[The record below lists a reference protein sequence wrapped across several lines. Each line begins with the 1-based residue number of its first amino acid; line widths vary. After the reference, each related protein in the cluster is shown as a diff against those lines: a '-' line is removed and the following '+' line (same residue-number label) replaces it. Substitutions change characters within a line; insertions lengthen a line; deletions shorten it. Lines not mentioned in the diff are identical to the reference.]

1 MKFIP
6 EYSLK
11 ENFRRKCYFIICLIT
26 CFLVSL
32 VCLVLKT
39 VVSQG
44 ALIFLMLGEKDSGE
58 MDFYIHPTPLIRNS
72 SYQSL
77 DDYHR
82 DNAFINFTKYGE
94 LMSSSNS
101 KKEENPF
108 DTSTIRTYLNGISSS
123 KAIYLML
130 IDTEREKEIELG
142 RSYPYGKLSEG
153 ECLVHKNLIGTNKKE
168 FNMKIPLN
176 NFLINALLYY
186 YYDNKEVANKTK
198 ENLENILREGNFVIE
213 FNCKVK
219 EVIDNL
225 YGKESADDDN
235 IIIMEQEYF
244 YKYISDFLPINITE
258 YFPDFKNILKE
269 NIKAQEFGNVLI
281 INFPKNRLNFY
292 TESDYDYLLEK
303 GVKYMNKVVQK
314 IGTLQYYK
322 VDMPLI
328 KTMNRYKYGTTLL
341 NLILNIILL
350 GIFGLSLILIH
361 SLLLITTETNS
372 FEFGV
377 LRLVGNSKK
386 NIILLIIFQCICFS
400 LPAFILAFGF
410 SFLVLNIINGVIKEE
425 LNTDLNIGIS
435 VDSFFLA
442 FFLNF
447 LAPIIAAIF
456 PIRNILKKNIATSLN
471 TMLNKTQGVK
481 IEVISLQKK
490 ELTSLIVFGLLT
502 FIYGASIY
510 YFLPLSLISMNFGM
524 IGAIFLWILFGILLG
539 FVLLSQNVEHLIQK
553 CLTYILLFFTRS
565 YTKLLILK
573 NLAAHR
579 LKNKKSSLMFSLSV
593 GIFIMASVGFDI
605 ILQTTKNMMIMLNG
619 SEILVYSDKESDY
632 FNPEDMVFSM
642 MKLYQK
648 NLIESFSLYTLNL
661 NDICLE
667 SKFYITNYGKTVSS
681 AQNILAV
688 NSAYFSATT
697 KNDLKIFL
705 QNNKY
710 KKYTPSEQL
719 YFSDFRGKIGIS
731 AILNHE
737 FNANLESKIFIKI
750 TKAQKEMQFLSKP
763 AFLLDS
769 AGGLQMNSQP
779 SMFVKRDAIISI
791 PQYLDILQ
799 KCRNYF
805 SEKSREFRF
814 IGYKDLPIW
823 GINIKPKASATK
835 DDIDEIS
842 NIIKHNGPKDMNIWL
857 FASLNDRLNLVSNII
872 FLIFYIISS
881 IVLIFCLF
889 NLTASMTI
897 NIFEQKKEIAIMRS
911 LGMKKRHV
919 IFIYIAEAFI
929 LILTSSIIGSIIG
942 SIISYT
948 MALQWGF
955 FTNVNIGFNLP
966 TGSIIVIILI
976 SILGGI
982 FSTYIPARNMLNKS
996 IAELIKAI

>member
-1 MKFIP
+1 
-6 EYSLK
+6 
-11 ENFRRKCYFIICLIT
+11 
-26 CFLVSL
+26 
-32 VCLVLKT
+32 
-39 VVSQG
+39 
-44 ALIFLMLGEKDSGE
+44 
-58 MDFYIHPTPLIRNS
+58 
-72 SYQSL
+72 
-77 DDYHR
+77 
-82 DNAFINFTKYGE
+82 
-94 LMSSSNS
+94 
-101 KKEENPF
+101 
-108 DTSTIRTYLNGISSS
+108 
-123 KAIYLML
+123 
-130 IDTEREKEIELG
+130 
-142 RSYPYGKLSEG
+142 
-153 ECLVHKNLIGTNKKE
+153 
-168 FNMKIPLN
+168 
-176 NFLINALLYY
+176 
-186 YYDNKEVANKTK
+186 
-198 ENLENILREGNFVIE
+198 
-213 FNCKVK
+213 
-219 EVIDNL
+219 
-225 YGKESADDDN
+225 
-235 IIIMEQEYF
+235 
-244 YKYISDFLPINITE
+244 
-258 YFPDFKNILKE
+258 
-269 NIKAQEFGNVLI
+269 
-281 INFPKNRLNFY
+281 
-292 TESDYDYLLEK
+292 
-303 GVKYMNKVVQK
+303 MNKVVQK

-490 ELTSLIVFGLLT
+490 ELTSLIIFGLLT

-705 QNNKY
+705 QNSKY

-737 FNANLESKIFIKI
+737 FNANLESKIFLKI

-842 NIIKHNGPKDMNIWL
+842 NIIKHNGPKDMNLWL

-966 TGSIIVIILI
+966 TGSIIVIILL

>member
-1 MKFIP
+1 MKFIS

-11 ENFRRKCYFIICLIT
+11 ENLRRKCYFIICLIT

-32 VCLVLKT
+32 VALVAKA

-44 ALIFLMLGEKDSGE
+44 SLIFLMLGEKDSGE
-58 MDFYIHPTPLIRNS
+58 IDFYMMPTPLTRNT
-72 SYQSL
+72 SYFNL
-77 DDYHR
+77 DDYHK

-94 LMSSSNS
+94 LLSSEKSE
-101 KKEENPF
+101 KEANPY
-108 DTSTIRTYLNGISSS
+108 DTSTIRTYLNGFGTS
-123 KAIYLML
+123 KALYLML
-130 IDTEREKEIELG
+130 IDTEKEREIELG
-142 RSYPYGKLSEG
+142 RDYPYGKLSEG
-153 ECLVHKNLIGTNKKE
+153 ECLVHKNLINNNQNE
-168 FNMKIPLN
+168 FSMTIPLN
-176 NFLINALLYY
+176 NFITDTLFLY
-186 YYDNKEVANKTK
+186 YYDNRNITNQTAEY
-198 ENLENILREGNFVIE
+198 LEELIVVNNFTIK

-219 EVIDNL
+219 DVLSEN

-235 IIIMEQEYF
+235 IVIMEQEYF
-244 YKYISDFLPINITE
+244 YKYISNFLPEKINK
-258 YFPDFKNILKE
+258 YFPDYKNILKNE
-269 NIKAQEFGNVLI
+269 VKAQEYGNILI
-281 INFPKNRLNFY
+281 VNFPKNRLDYY
-292 TESDYDYLLEK
+292 TESDYDYLLDK
-303 GVKYMNKVVQK
+303 GVKYMNKIVEK

-322 VDMPLI
+322 VNMPLI

-361 SLLLITTETNS
+361 SLLLITTETNA
-372 FEFGV
+372 FEFGI

-386 NIILLIIFQCICFS
+386 NVILLIIFQCICFS
-400 LPAFILAFGF
+400 LPAFIVAFAF
-410 SFLVLNIINGVIKEE
+410 SFLMLHIINGVIQEE
-425 LNTDLNIGIS
+425 LNTNLNIGIT

-447 LAPIIAAIF
+447 LAPIIASIF

-471 TMLNKTQGVK
+471 TMINKTQGVK

-490 ELTSLIVFGLLT
+490 ELTSLIIFGLIT

-510 YFLPLSLISMNFGM
+510 YFLPLSLVSMNFGL

-539 FVLLSQNVEHLIQK
+539 FVLLSQNVEHLFQK
-553 CLTYILLFFTRS
+553 ILTYILFFFTKS

-605 ILQTTKNMMIMLNG
+605 ILQSTKNMVIQLNG
-619 SEILVYSDKESDY
+619 SEILVYSKYEDDY
-632 FNPEDMVFSM
+632 FYPEDMMESM
-642 MKLYQK
+642 MILFES

-661 NDICLE
+661 NSICLE
-667 SKFYITNYGKTVSS
+667 SKFYITNYGKTVISNN
-681 AQNILAV
+681 NILAV

-697 KNDLKIFL
+697 SNDLKIFL

-719 YFSDFRGKIGIS
+719 YFSEYRGKIGLS
-731 AILNHE
+731 AIFDYE
-737 FNANLESKIFIKI
+737 FNANLDSKIFLRISKS
-750 TKAQKEMQFLSKP
+750 QKEMQFLSKP

-779 SMFVKRDAIISI
+779 SMFITRDAIISF

-805 SEKSREFRF
+805 AEDASDFRF
-814 IGYKDLPIW
+814 IGYSKLPIW
-823 GINIKPKASATK
+823 GINIKPKSSATQ
-835 DDIDEIS
+835 DDIDMIS
-842 NIIKHNGPKDMNIWL
+842 NIIKYNGPSGVDLW
-857 FASLNDRLNLVSNII
+857 FYSSLNDRLNMISNII

-881 IVLIFCLF
+881 VVLIFCLF

-897 NIFEQKKEIAIMRS
+897 NIFEQKKELAIMRS
-911 LGMKKRHV
+911 LGMKRRHV

-929 LILTSSIIGSIIG
+929 LILTSSVIGSIIG

-948 MALQWGF
+948 MALQWGV
-955 FTNVNIGFNLP
+955 FTNVNVVFSLP
-966 TGSIIVIILI
+966 TGSIIVIIAI
-976 SILGGI
+976 SIFGGI
-982 FSTYIPARNMLNKS
+982 FSTYFPARNMLNKS
-996 IAELIKAI
+996 IADLIKAI